1 MKIKYST
8 KKEKRNESTRNKPR
22 SKFISR
28 RSKKISCKRFQKNI
42 RKKLSIED
50 LETEVMTLT
59 IDNIFREVYLKKVH
73 SLYSEYKKNIQIHF
87 PIPEYLED

>member
-1 MKIKYST
+1 MKAQEINQEVNLLVDEVRKLAA
-8 KKEKRNESTRNKPR
+8 KDFKRILE
-22 SKFISR
+22 
-28 RSKKISCKRFQKNI
+28 
-42 RKKLSIED
+42 KKLSIED